1 MAQAIGSLD
10 LSTLNNLYDET
21 QYFWFESSAQ
31 PWGAGAHVTL
41 YPQSEF
47 TTSTHANYLKGQ
59 NILMNTDGLSIRNGT
74 LPMMTLDNDSLDFNV
89 INTTN
94 QTYTNVASFGSV
106 STIGVTNNTQS
117 YMQLDYHSLQM
128 IDKEGDSYFY
138 VSDLRDSSGNAHIVE
153 TIESSG
159 NFTSYRLSYVCNT
172 NEPVSVYENGV
183 LVSPSNYTIGYN
195 QTLNVSRIDFNYT
208 PAAGE
213 IVVDYYSNSQNT
225 KAFTMG
231 IRTGVVGAN
240 SFAEGTGIT
249 ASGIYSHAEGF
260 NTVAKG
266 TSSHSEGFNS
276 IASGTFSHAEGS
288 TTKAAGNASHAQNLG
303 TIAGYAYQTAI
314 GYFNDNKPINLF
326 EIGYGVDDSAR
337 ENVFEVSRYGDVIT
351 AGDIT
356 VKNHASPIG
365 TRKVTTGSYSVA
377 SGSDYVTVPTTG
389 LTRLSLEAGSWII
402 TLSAQFGANATGRRG
417 CAIYNVTASTR
428 FGRSEVN
435 QTAVSGA
442 QTKLQTSVVAVLDT
456 TSTITVQLSQ
466 NSGAARTCDLVLDA
480 MRIA

>member
-1 MAQAIGSLD
+1 MTTTMGSLD
-10 LSTLNNLYDET
+10 LSALNNLYDET
-21 QYFWFESSAQ
+21 QYFWFESSSQ

-106 STIGVTNNTQS
+106 STIGVTDNTQS

-128 IDKEGDSYFY
+128 IDKEGDPYFY

-183 LVSPSNYTIGYN
+183 LVSPSDYTIGYN
-195 QTLNVSRIDFNYT
+195 QILDVSRIDFNYT
-208 PAAGE
+208 PAVGE
-213 IVVDYYSNSQNT
+213 IVADYYSDSQNT

-240 SFAEGTGIT
+240 SVAEGTGIT
-249 ASGIYSHAEGF
+249 ASGIYSHAEGR

-266 TSSHSEGFNS
+266 IESHSEGFNS
-276 IASGTFSHAEGS
+276 IASGSYSHAEGS
-288 TTKAAGNASHAQNLG
+288 TTRAAGNGSHAQNLG
-303 TIAGYAYQTAI
+303 TIADYAYQTAI
-314 GYFNDNKPINLF
+314 GLYNENKQINLF
-326 EIGYGVDDSAR
+326 EIGYGVDDLAR
-337 ENVFEVSRYGDVIT
+337 ENVFEVSRYGDAIL
-351 AGDIT
+351 AGT
-356 VKNHASPIG
+356 LTLGNHASPIG

-377 SGSDYVTVPTTG
+377 TGTDYVTVPTTS
-389 LTRLSLEAGSWII
+389 LTRLSLEAGSWLI
-402 TLSAQFGANATGRRG
+402 TLSAQYSANATGRRS
-417 CAIYNVTASTR
+417 CVIYNVTTSSR

-435 QTAVSGA
+435 QNAVSGVE
-442 QTKLQTSVVAVLDT
+442 TRLQSTINVVLNT
-456 TSTITVQLSQ
+456 TSTITAQLAQ
-466 NSGAARTCDLVLDA
+466 NSGSSRTCSLVLDA

>member
-1 MAQAIGSLD
+1 MAQTIGSLD
-10 LSTLNNLYDET
+10 LSTLNSLYDET

-106 STIGVTNNTQS
+106 STIGVTDNTQS

-128 IDKEGDSYFY
+128 IDKEGDPYFY

-159 NFTSYRLSYVCNT
+159 NFMSYRLSYVCNT

-195 QTLNVSRIDFNYT
+195 QTFNVSRIDFNYT

-314 GYFNDNKPINLF
+314 GYFNDNKQINLF

-337 ENVFEVSRYGDVIT
+337 ENVFEVSRYGDVTAQGSIT
-351 AGDIT
+351 ASGFPSGLT
-356 VKNHASPIG
+356 TQMHS
-365 TRKVTTGSYSVA
+365 TSTGSISATTDSGAKTATVTKAGYYPLAISGWYFAGTNLMYQTLYSC
-377 SGSDYVTVPTTG
+377 
-389 LTRLSLEAGSWII
+389 RLSSRSDGS
-402 TLSAQFGANATGRRG
+402 A
-417 CAIYNVTASTR
+417 
-428 FGRSEVN
+428 
-435 QTAVSGA
+435 
-442 QTKLQTSVVAVLDT
+442 
-456 TSTITVQLSQ
+456 TITYRFYNRSSASYNGTFYFEILW
-466 NSGAARTCDLVLDA
+466 AK
-480 MRIA
+480 I